1 MYMIS
6 DSILKISND
15 IISKSLSDIF
25 TESLSQQILPDDFK
39 VARVTPIHKG
49 GEQDDVCNYRPIS
62 QSYPQ

>member
-6 DSILKISND
+6 DSILNISND

-39 VARVTPIHKG
+39 IARVTPIYKG
-49 GEQDDVCNYRPIS
+49 GE
-62 QSYPQ
+62 